1 MILDEFTARIMLRIH
16 AENPSDLSLIVR
28 LDQMWLIAPFHALPC
43 NFLLILHKFGVLL
56 SCNIVGAHLRLCSL
70 GLIRIRI
77 VLRKHFNQRLAS
89 KGIKLVYDSMFQLLP
104 LDPLVML
111 FLLANHVLRT
121 GVLPVSIL
129 RAAQD
134 AELLLDDPSHLTL
147 LHDLTDS
154 IPCLVFGHLP
164 QQS

>member
-1 MILDEFTARIMLRIH
+1 
-16 AENPSDLSLIVR
+16 
-28 LDQMWLIAPFHALPC
+28 
-43 NFLLILHKFGVLL
+43 
-56 SCNIVGAHLRLCSL
+56 
-70 GLIRIRI
+70 
-77 VLRKHFNQRLAS
+77 
-89 KGIKLVYDSMFQLLP
+89 MFQLLP

-134 AELLLDDPSHLTL
+134 AELLLDHPSYLTL

-154 IPCLVFGHLP
+154 IPCLVFSHLP
-164 QQS
+164 